1 MSKYTYV
8 CSSLGNTQKAN
19 KENNGVVCFQGM
31 GRTEVERTEKREIR
45 VSSLAYSSHFW
56 NYFNTLFHTFKEIND
71 DWGQVACRGG
81 VTHSCIS
88 NK

>member
-1 MSKYTYV
+1 MELFAFRV
-8 CSSLGNTQKAN
+8 W
-19 KENNGVVCFQGM
+19 E
-31 GRTEVERTEKREIR
+31 RTEVERTEKREMR

-71 DWGQVACRGG
+71 DWEQVACRGG